1 MKIRCNLGYLSVEE
15 EGNIKRDFSG
25 MGLEG
30 MDWINLVS
38 FDKRGSKLRDVTGG
52 G

>member
-1 MKIRCNLGYLSVEE
+1 LRYLSVDEE
-15 EGNIKRDFSG
+15 DNIKQDFSG
-25 MGLEG
+25 MELEG

-38 FDKRGSKLRDVTGG
+38 FDKRGSELRDVTGG